1 LKKKVVSEVLRNYGV
16 RVKYDDVSDAN
27 MPRHNS
33 TNLED
38 EISWDY
44 IRPETEM

>member
-1 LKKKVVSEVLRNYGV
+1 M
-16 RVKYDDVSDAN
+16 VKNILETTADTT

-38 EISWDY
+38 EISWVY
-44 IRPETEM
+44 IGPETETQVK

>member
-1 LKKKVVSEVLRNYGV
+1 
-16 RVKYDDVSDAN
+16 

-38 EISWDY
+38 EISWAY
-44 IRPETEM
+44 IGTETETQVKLIENYKSFNLTPCM